1 MDTLKHQRLKA
12 EVPQAL
18 NVMEIVEDPVHMY
31 QKWLTMSIQSH
42 VVARGTFT
50 INFLL
55 SALFAAKSY
64 GQQS

>member
-1 MDTLKHQRLKA
+1 
-12 EVPQAL
+12 
-18 NVMEIVEDPVHMY
+18 MEEPVHMY

-42 VVARGTFT
+42 VVARGIFT

-64 GQQS
+64 GHQS